1 MPTILETIFD
11 YEPDILM
18 AIATYWGLDLQI
30 DRRRNI
36 AEQLADHLARPDEA
50 QEILSALSDDEK
62 QAIRQV
68 ASMQGR
74 VYWDQFTREFGP
86 LREMGAARREKER
99 PHADPSSVTESLFY
113 KGWIGRAF
121 FESGRGI
128 REYAFL
134 PDEFLALVEGI
145 VPPQAEIFSSPAA
158 DDNIV
163 LLQRTDGRI
172 LDHTCTMLSLMRSG
186 LPVDEQHFTDPS
198 VPLDFLTALLS
209 EMDMVKDG
217 QAINPDRVKSFLEA
231 PKNESFSL
239 LARALME
246 SHSINELKFL
256 PGLECEGGW
265 KNRPRENRADFLAW
279 ARGLVGK
286 GWFALADFIA
296 WVRTVHTDFMR
307 SGGEYDAWIIRDKTT
322 GEFLRGR
329 SHWDQVEGAYLRW
342 MASGPLTWLGIL
354 EIGKSATRS
363 ADIFVRASPW
373 ADSLLAGGNI
383 EFRQKA
389 ISTFAVDKHAK
400 IAIDRGFPLHI
411 RYQLARFCDF
421 LGEHRGRY
429 HYQINP
435 ASIKRAEQQGLK
447 ASQLVALIH
456 KYGKKPLPQNILAAL
471 DDWDRTRQTARM
483 YSSFILEVPD
493 PVLLDSFMASPG
505 KKYILERLSPTS
517 ASVARGSIPALRALL
532 LERGVLAEIDLDG

>member
-1 MPTILETIFD
+1 
-11 YEPDILM
+11 
-18 AIATYWGLDLQI
+18 
-30 DRRRNI
+30 
-36 AEQLADHLARPDEA
+36 
-50 QEILSALSDDEK
+50 
-62 QAIRQV
+62 
-68 ASMQGR
+68 
-74 VYWDQFTREFGP
+74 
-86 LREMGAARREKER
+86 
-99 PHADPSSVTESLFY
+99 
-113 KGWIGRAF
+113 
-121 FESGRGI
+121 
-128 REYAFL
+128 
-134 PDEFLALVEGI
+134 
-145 VPPQAEIFSSPAA
+145 
-158 DDNIV
+158 
-163 LLQRTDGRI
+163 
-172 LDHTCTMLSLMRSG
+172 
-186 LPVDEQHFTDPS
+186 
-198 VPLDFLTALLS
+198 
-209 EMDMVKDG
+209 
-217 QAINPDRVKSFLEA
+217 
-231 PKNESFSL
+231 
-239 LARALME
+239 
-246 SHSINELKFL
+246 
-256 PGLECEGGW
+256 
-265 KNRPRENRADFLAW
+265 
-279 ARGLVGK
+279 
-286 GWFALADFIA
+286 
-296 WVRTVHTDFMR
+296 
-307 SGGEYDAWIIRDKTT
+307 
-322 GEFLRGR
+322 
-329 SHWDQVEGAYLRW
+329 VEGAYLRW